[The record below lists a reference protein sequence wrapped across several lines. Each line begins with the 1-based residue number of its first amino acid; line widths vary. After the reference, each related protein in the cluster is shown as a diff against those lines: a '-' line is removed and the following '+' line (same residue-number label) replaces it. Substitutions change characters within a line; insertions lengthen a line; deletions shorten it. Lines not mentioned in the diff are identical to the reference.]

1 MKQYYLGIEF
11 GSTRVKAVLIDG
23 EHRIVKSGD
32 YTWKSSLEN
41 GVWTYHMEDVQTG
54 LRTAIRNLGELP
66 GAVSA
71 MGISGMMHGYLAF
84 DKDWNLLAPFRTW
97 QNTMTGEAAE
107 QLTAEFGFNIPQR
120 WSIAHLYQA
129 ILMLENEEECYHFFQ
144 DLCTIS
150 ELRSMEQRFEVA
162 MLLNDGMIYN
172 DILEKTGVSS
182 ATISR
187 VNRCLLNGA
196 GGYESILDKIQA
208 QREKQGDEQL

>member
-41 GVWTYHMEDVQTG
+41 GVWTYHMEDVQDG

-107 QLTAEFGFNIPQR
+107 QLTADDPG
-120 WSIAHLYQA
+120 
-129 ILMLENEEECYHFFQ
+129 
-144 DLCTIS
+144 S
-150 ELRSMEQRFEVA
+150 ER
-162 MLLNDGMIYN
+162 Y
-172 DILEKTGVSS
+172 
-182 ATISR
+182 
-187 VNRCLLNGA
+187 
-196 GGYESILDKIQA
+196 
-208 QREKQGDEQL
+208 